1 MTEPVMQKDLVVLVS
16 DRNMEYAVKG
26 LLLRTQS
33 LGICQLAIDYYA
45 HPEHDPGCLLR
56 GHDFLRP
63 FINKF
68 THALVILD
76 YDGCGQEKSPREVL
90 EKQIESRL
98 MESGW
103 GNRAAAI
110 IIEPE
115 LETWV
120 WSHSRQVDQVLGWSD
135 RDPDLRT
142 WLTQQGYIR
151 TRLAKPAQPKKVFEQ
166 VLKLVGKA
174 RSSSIFYQLAGTVGL
189 ERCIDPAFNK
199 LKTTLRNWFPA
210 EPKGNDT
217 GGY

>member
-1 MTEPVMQKDLVVLVS
+1 MTEPIMQKDLVVLVS
-16 DRNMEYAVKG
+16 DRNMEYAVKD
-26 LLLRTQS
+26 LLMRIQS
-33 LGICQLAIDYYA
+33 LGIRQLTIDCYA

-68 THALVILD
+68 AHALVILD
-76 YDGCGQEKSPREVL
+76 YDGCGQEKNDREIL
-90 EKQIESRL
+90 ERQIESRL
-98 MESGW
+98 IESGW

-115 LETWV
+115 LEIWV
-120 WSHSRQVDQVLGWSD
+120 WSHSRQVDLVLGWFG
-135 RDPDLRT
+135 REPDMRT
-142 WLTQQGYIR
+142 WLMQEGYIR

-166 VLKLVGKA
+166 VLKLAGKA

-199 LKTTLRNWFPA
+199 FKTILRTWFPA
-210 EPKGNDT
+210 NIKGSDSD
-217 GGY
+217 GC

>member
-1 MTEPVMQKDLVVLVS
+1 MTEPIMQKDLVVLVS

-33 LGICQLAIDYYA
+33 LGIRQLTIDCYA
-45 HPEHDPGCLLR
+45 HPEHDPGCLLS

-68 THALVILD
+68 THGLVILD
-76 YDGCGQEKSPREVL
+76 YDGCGKERHPRCEL
-90 EKQIESRL
+90 EKQMESQL
-98 MESGW
+98 AESGW

-115 LETWV
+115 LEIWV
-120 WSHSRQVDQVLGWSD
+120 WSHSRQVDQVLGWSG

-142 WLTQQGYIR
+142 WLMQEGYIR

-166 VLKLVGKA
+166 VLKLAGKA

-189 ERCIDPAFNK
+189 ERCTDPAFNK
-199 LKTTLRNWFPA
+199 LKAILRTWFPS
-210 EPKGNDT
+210 E
-217 GGY
+217 YQRE